1 MTTARFTYPLDTL
14 RQIALDLLRQAAAQG
29 ASAGESDV
37 SEGYGQTAVVRK
49 GEVETIEYNRDKSIG
64 VTAYLGQRKGFA
76 STSDFSPKALT
87 DTLSA
92 EATAAYEGAR
102 ATVADHIGA

>member
-37 SEGYGQTAVVRK
+37 SEGYG
-49 GEVETIEYNRDKSIG
+49 
-64 VTAYLGQRKGFA
+64 
-76 STSDFSPKALT
+76 
-87 DTLSA
+87 
-92 EATAAYEGAR
+92 
-102 ATVADHIGA
+102 

>member
-29 ASAGESDV
+29 ASACETDV

-49 GEVETIEYNRDKSIG
+49 GEVETIEYNRD
-64 VTAYLGQRKGFA
+64 
-76 STSDFSPKALT
+76 
-87 DTLSA
+87 
-92 EATAAYEGAR
+92 
-102 ATVADHIGA
+102 